1 MQGSDNVEYKNKP
14 NFTPTEEELEK
25 QKKEM
30 LFEMNKLD
38 NELRKAKKKKIIII
52 ASVVILS
59 FILFKIF
66 VGEINV
72 TIPNLASQH
81 RNRQYD
87 VRVNNTSVDVGVEET
102 KKTTIIP
109 FIMYI
114 SDFSSHRFTGE
125 MNINNMKYE
134 MGTSIILNIDS
145 YECYT
150 QNDNIQLSCVSSSGN
165 VKKIKVSD
173 TTYTL
178 RIKRLNRAETIIYN
192 GKFISDISKYLTDN
206 GKYRIFITGKY
217 KNITSTIYFD
227 LEVI

>member
-1 MQGSDNVEYKNKP
+1 MEYKNKP
-14 NFTPTEEELEK
+14 NFTPTKEELE
-25 QKKEM
+25 QQRKEM
-30 LFEMNKLD
+30 IIEMNRLD
-38 NELRKAKKKKIIII
+38 NELRKTKKKKIIII
-52 ASVVILS
+52 LSVVILS
-59 FILFKIF
+59 FILFKILI
-66 VGEINV
+66 GEINI

-87 VRVNNTSVDVGVEET
+87 VSVNNASVDVGVEET

-114 SDFSSHRFTGE
+114 SDFSSHRFVGE
-125 MNINNMKYE
+125 MDINNMKYE
-134 MGTSIILNIDS
+134 KGTSVILNVDS

-150 QNDNIQLSCVSSSGN
+150 QNDNIQLSCVGNSGN
-165 VKKIKVSD
+165 YKKIKVSD

-178 RIKRLNRAETIIYN
+178 RIKRLNRAETITYN